1 MDTACLCNAE
11 IPGSAHSDGWYHS
24 LQISVIVV
32 VAAER
37 LVIDSGYFR
46 GEVFMGIIILDSMC

>member
-1 MDTACLCNAE
+1 MQKSLAVRSPMVGIT
-11 IPGSAHSDGWYHS
+11 

-37 LVIDSGYFR
+37 LFIDSDYFR